1 MPACGGGVGRRR
13 GKGRRGR
20 ESNTPSFWLLVAAL
34 KKFVVSNCAC
44 VFVCVWGGGVHAKGL
59 GGAGRG
65 GGVEWRAVQH
75 TSSWLLVAALKKF
88 VVSECVLQT
97 VSMPFEWPVFG
108 GGGRGGPKGWPE

>member
-1 MPACGGGVGRRR
+1 MGRRR

-65 GGVEWRAVQH
+65 GGGYGGE
-75 TSSWLLVAALKKF
+75 LKK
-88 VVSECVLQT
+88 
-97 VSMPFEWPVFG
+97 PVPCNMFQQ
-108 GGGRGGPKGWPE
+108 RKNYL